1 MWGAFRAVASST
13 CGARSRRSRPRRRE
27 ARGLGGIGGI
37 EVWSRRS
44 MEKLLVDGVDVYR
57 LTLDEAEQVLS
68 EEVFLGVP
76 LAKLEFL
83 RSHLSISRS
92 APSFEIALG
101 RPSGQSGSS
110 AQSGSWVVVHLV
122 RIADQYVRVRVEG
135 VTCFGCRQSVLVGN
149 PVDYQ
154 IYEGVGDTM
163 AAIALARRRP
173 TVPCPTCRKALSRP
187 AIVVHST

>member
-1 MWGAFRAVASST
+1 
-13 CGARSRRSRPRRRE
+13 
-27 ARGLGGIGGI
+27 
-37 EVWSRRS
+37 
-44 MEKLLVDGVDVYR
+44 MERLSVDAVDVYR

-76 LAKLEFL
+76 LAKPEFL
-83 RSHLSISRS
+83 RSHLLISRD
-92 APSFEIALG
+92 APMFEIALG
-101 RPSGQSGSS
+101 RPSGPSGQSGQSS
-110 AQSGSWVVVHLV
+110 QSGSWVVLHLV
-122 RIADQYVRVRVEG
+122 RIADEYVRVRVEG
-135 VTCFGCRQSVLVGN
+135 VTCFGCRKSVLVGN

-187 AIVVHST
+187 AIVVHSAG

>member
-1 MWGAFRAVASST
+1 MVST
-13 CGARSRRSRPRRRE
+13 
-27 ARGLGGIGGI
+27 L
-37 EVWSRRS
+37 S
-44 MEKLLVDGVDVYR
+44 MERLLVDAVDVYR

-68 EEVFLGVP
+68 EGVFLEVP
-76 LAKLEFL
+76 LAKPDFL
-83 RSHLSISRS
+83 RSHLLISRD
-92 APSFEIALG
+92 APAFEIALG
-101 RPSGQSGSS
+101 RPSGQG
-110 AQSGSWVVVHLV
+110 GSWVVVHLV

-163 AAIALARRRP
+163 AAIAVARRRP
-173 TVPCPTCRKALSRP
+173 TVPCPTCQKALSRP